1 MTDYTVACSVVDK
14 SHVTGIESD
23 SNSVWKN
30 TSIFIELVFSYDVI
44 KIVKSNLLILQS
56 YSLHKF

>member
-14 SHVTGIESD
+14 SHVTGVESD

-30 TSIFIELVFSYDVI
+30 GQEFIQAFFWNWCFHMTSSNC
-44 KIVKSNLLILQS
+44 KI
-56 YSLHKF
+56 